1 MCRPDPDREVRRV
14 TIRRLVGAALTV
26 PGLIGG
32 LMLVTARPAAACSC
46 AVMSEA
52 RKAAYADAIFV
63 GTLIDRRIGEP
74 TGAVTSSTH
83 MAVWTFEVSRAYK
96 GTVSKRQEIATAMS
110 GASCGLELSGP
121 GPFLVFA
128 RRPNDAVARA
138 GGATASSIPA
148 NTSRT
153 CASGHEQCP
162 TAANQPLAGYHPAR
176 QHRPPPLPQQRHP
189 RQRRLASRLASE
201 RWPRWSRL
209 HWDWPPSGRGVG
221 PTPTKTSFRSF
232 GVGLA
237 GS

>member
-1 MCRPDPDREVRRV
+1 V

-26 PGLIGG
+26 PVLIGG

-128 RRPNDAVARA
+128 RRPNDAVAKSWWGDRQLDPGQYVSDLCLGSRA
-138 GGATASSIPA
+138 LSDGREPTVGGPPPSSPAPAPSPAPASSPA
-148 NTSRT
+148 
-153 CASGHEQCP
+153 P
-162 TAANQPLAGYHPAR
+162 AGFAI
-176 QHRPPPLPQQRHP
+176 
-189 RQRRLASRLASE
+189 
-201 RWPRWSRL
+201 
-209 HWDWPPSGRGVG
+209 GVG
-221 PTPTKTSFRSF
+221 ALAA
-232 GVGLA
+232 VVAAALGLA
-237 GS
+237 ALRARRRANAD

>member
-1 MCRPDPDREVRRV
+1 M

-128 RRPNDAVARA
+128 RRPNDAVAKSWWGDRQLDPGQYVSHLCLGSRA
-138 GGATASSIPA
+138 MSDGGEPTVGGLPPSSPAPAPSPSPAAASSPA
-148 NTSRT
+148 S
-153 CASGHEQCP
+153 
-162 TAANQPLAGYHPAR
+162 AGVAI
-176 QHRPPPLPQQRHP
+176 
-189 RQRRLASRLASE
+189 
-201 RWPRWSRL
+201 
-209 HWDWPPSGRGVG
+209 GVG
-221 PTPTKTSFRSF
+221 ALAA
-232 GVGLA
+232 VVAAALGLA
-237 GS
+237 VLKARRRANAD